1 MSDEMRIRQLEAQVA
16 SMQEGFKDV
25 LHLIQK
31 YGHTPEWNGEMQM
44 REAAINALQA
54 HLDGTGLALDA
65 LTIHGMADTLLES
78 YLKGDKKKTLTTLLC
93 LDRRLGLAV
102 IGTIFKR
109 LEDRPEVRDDFW
121 KFVSHLS

>member
-16 SMQEGFKDV
+16 SMQEGIKDV
-25 LHLIQK
+25 VHMLKK

-44 REAAINALQA
+44 REAAINALEAQLNGA
-54 HLDGTGLALDA
+54 GLALDA
-65 LTIHGMADTLLES
+65 LTIHGMADRLLEA
-78 YLKGDKKKTLTTLLC
+78 YLKGDKEETLKTLLG

-109 LEDRPEVRDDFW
+109 LEDQPEVRDDFW
-121 KFVSHLS
+121 KFVSLLD